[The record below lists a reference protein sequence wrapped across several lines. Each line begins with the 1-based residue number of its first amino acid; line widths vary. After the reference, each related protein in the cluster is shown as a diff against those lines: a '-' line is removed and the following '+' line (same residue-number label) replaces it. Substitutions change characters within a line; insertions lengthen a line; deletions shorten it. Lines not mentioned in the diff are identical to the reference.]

1 MPVEGVHASPT
12 PAFDRLATTPE
23 TPIHTMDKPN
33 SSNVVD
39 SLSVAMWKQAA
50 ISDKDPQFATRR
62 RKPSLQTAT
71 TTLKDVDPRS
81 KDLVSGDPVSAKN
94 NDKPYVQTNEV
105 ANPPTTTKLKRQS
118 AGKFNKTPSL
128 PSKSSLSFM
137 HAKPI
142 TAIELMTR
150 LETERR
156 ETSKKETLLIDMRD
170 INEFNNDTITGAINV
185 NLPTLL
191 IKRFRR
197 NAMSTFKME
206 NFVTSTEGKDYYAAK
221 DKANVPIVVFDQ
233 CMDETD
239 SDLHAWTLLAILEK
253 LGVEDASKSD
263 MDIMQDK
270 SMYWL
275 RGGYDVFKQFDV
287 NHEYTTAPLSYMKSP
302 STQPQASKS
311 VELDPTVERPSP
323 VLSRSTTIPSSQA
336 MNSASN
342 LQRRASLFSLDT
354 GAARV
359 RRENSNR
366 ILRQASQRAANRAA
380 ANGLSHT
387 DSFTTSPE
395 SLVNGSAD
403 VQKEDFDS
411 ASDIDSDR
419 LNLSKHLP
427 TRSKSSN
434 TDGPDSA
441 ATNDSGFY
449 TSSSTNS
456 TSDPLQQFSLS
467 SYDYDMD
474 NVDDLTSMDS
484 PPISCEETQFVV
496 SEVVPGFLF
505 VGPEIT
511 TPEHVQ
517 ILREKSVKRILN
529 MAEECDD
536 DVPGVRECFNYQKIP
551 ARDTVDMRNV
561 SSTFNT
567 AVRFIED
574 AKRLHEPT
582 YVHCRAGKSR
592 SVTAI
597 LAYLILSEKWTLKRA
612 YRHVTKARPNMSPNI
627 GFVAELMKL
636 EGRVHGIVSGIDASD
651 PSQMPLPSPK
661 LKQDLTKLKQ
671 EWENSV

>member
-1 MPVEGVHASPT
+1 
-12 PAFDRLATTPE
+12 
-23 TPIHTMDKPN
+23 MDSSN

-39 SLSVAMWKQAA
+39 SLTVAFWKQAA
-50 ISDKDPQFATRR
+50 IADKDAQFTTRR
-62 RKPSLQTAT
+62 RKPSLQTTAT
-71 TTLKDVDPRS
+71 TKDLEPRS
-81 KDLVSGDPVSAKN
+81 KDLVSGDQVSAKK
-94 NDKPYVQTNEV
+94 NDIPIVQADFST
-105 ANPPTTTKLKRQS
+105 PPTTSKLKRQS
-118 AGKFNKTPSL
+118 AGKFNKPPPST
-128 PSKSSLSFM
+128 SSLVFKY
-137 HAKPI
+137 AKPMS
-142 TAIELMTR
+142 AIELMTR
-150 LETERR
+150 LQAEQRDE
-156 ETSKKETLLIDMRD
+156 SKKETLLIDMRD
-170 INEFNNDTITGAINV
+170 INEFNNSTITGAINV

-206 NFVTSTEGKDYYAAK
+206 NFVTSTEGKEYYATK
-221 DKANVPIVVFDQ
+221 KKSNVPIVVFDQ
-233 CMDETD
+233 SMDE
-239 SDLHAWTLLAILEK
+239 SDNELHAWTLLAILEK
-253 LGVEDASKSD
+253 LGLEDATKPDVDFS
-263 MDIMQDK
+263 QDK

-275 RGGYDVFKQFDV
+275 KGGYDVFKQFDV
-287 NHEYTTAPLSYMKSP
+287 NREYTSIPISYMKLSYIQPP
-302 STQPQASKS
+302 SSKS
-311 VELDPTVERPSP
+311 VELNPTVERPSP
-323 VLSRSTTIPSSQA
+323 VLSRSTTIPSSNA
-336 MNSASN
+336 INPVSN

-366 ILRQASQRAANRAA
+366 ILRQASQRAASRAA
-380 ANGLSHT
+380 ANGTALT

-395 SLVNGSAD
+395 SMNNNSAD
-403 VQKEDFDS
+403 VRKDDFELEI
-411 ASDIDSDR
+411 DIESDR
-419 LNLSKHLP
+419 HSLSKQWP
-427 TRSKSSN
+427 SRSKSSN

-441 ATNDSGFY
+441 ATADSGFY

-456 TSDPLQQFSLS
+456 TSDPSQQFSLS
-467 SYDYDMD
+467 SYDYDLGD
-474 NVDDLTSMDS
+474 VDELISTDS

-517 ILREKSVKRILN
+517 ILRQKAVKRILN

-536 DVPGVRECFNYQKIP
+536 DVPGVKESFNYQKIP

-567 AVRFIED
+567 AVKFIED

-636 EGRVHGIVSGIDASD
+636 EGRVHGIVSGIDSND
-651 PSQMPLPSPK
+651 PSHMPLPSPK
-661 LKQDLTKLKQ
+661 LKQDLSKLKQ
-671 EWENSV
+671 EWENSI